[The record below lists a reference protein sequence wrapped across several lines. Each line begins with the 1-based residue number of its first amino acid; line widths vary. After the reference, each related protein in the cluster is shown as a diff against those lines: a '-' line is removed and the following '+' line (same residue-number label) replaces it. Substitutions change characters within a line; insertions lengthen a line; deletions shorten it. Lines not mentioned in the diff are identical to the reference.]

1 MKEILKHALFIL
13 LLTLSLTAC
22 NNEELFVEVAEVV
35 EDEKPID
42 NEDTPPDDTDPGNT
56 DTTLPCDFT
65 LDNVT
70 PNSTIIINCIMDLDG
85 KTVNLP
91 SNVTIQYEGGDIING
106 TLNFGDNGIIGGEL
120 LNFTLNIVGANP
132 QVKDPIF
139 HFDPKRWGIVEGK
152 VSDGIAKKNKDILNE
167 LMIQSKDLGVTTFKI
182 DEIDA
187 YFKVEGDA
195 SNAMPVLQAVKIPSD
210 FNFIMTDN
218 THLRVQPNDYPY
230 STLLSVHLGS
240 NILIEGGNLHG
251 DRDEHDYSQYP
262 VHDWGHLL
270 TIRGGNSVLVKNVT
284 MMDAMGDGL
293 DIQGEGHAVN
303 PDYRP
308 TKDLLVTGCKFIRN
322 RRNNVSITAVDGMT
336 IEDSDFIDASINT
349 SKSQGT
355 APGWGLDIEALKPN
369 ELAENIILRNNR
381 ERGSRKGAFIV
392 AIGDRV
398 TIEGNTLENPIVL
411 QSATECVVRNND
423 LVAKSDIMKSNG
435 SGIITGRADRGS
447 AVHSNDVYDNTVTDF
462 STGISVSNSNMKVY
476 GNTINNCGR
485 GIAVG
490 GVAGIENSEV
500 YGNTI
505 KSNADRSAG
514 ISMAAEINNV
524 IVRDNNVDVVRF
536 GVVFQN
542 VNSTA
547 ESANYLL
554 EFKGNTILGGNTTT
568 MTTSNNIDL
577 IENSFN
583 RNFEFYTCSNIN
595 IIGNTITSNSKPPL
609 YLRTDNSNIAL
620 RGNIMS
626 APQNVECI
634 DVLEGS
640 GNDNNSIVMENNT
653 CN

>member
-1 MKEILKHALFIL
+1 MKEILKLMLLFL
-13 LLTLSLTAC
+13 LLTISLISC
-22 NNEELFVEVAEVV
+22 NKDELFVEPVEVV
-35 EDEKPID
+35 KEDTTNDEDEDDP
-42 NEDTPPDDTDPGNT
+42 ETPDQTET
-56 DTTLPCDFT
+56 ILPCDFT
-65 LDNVT
+65 LDNVE
-70 PNSTIIINCIMDLDG
+70 PNSTIIIDCLLDLEG
-85 KTVNLP
+85 KTINLP
-91 SNVTIQYEGGDIING
+91 AGVTLDYEGGDIING
-106 TLNFGDNGIIGGEL
+106 TLNFGDNSIIGGEI
-120 LNFTLNIVGANP
+120 LNSTLTIGGTNP
-132 QVKDPIF
+132 QVKDEVF
-139 HFDPKRWGIVEGK
+139 SFNPKRWGIVEGK
-152 VSDGIAKKNKDILNE
+152 VSDEIAKKNKDILNE

-240 NILIEGGNLHG
+240 NIRIEGGNLHG

-336 IEDSDFIDASINT
+336 LEDSDFIDASINT

-423 LVAKSDIMKSNG
+423 LIAKSDIMKSNG

-462 STGISVSNSNMKVY
+462 ATGISVSNSNMKVY

-485 GIAVG
+485 GIAVE
-490 GVAGIENSEV
+490 GVAGVENSEV

-505 KSNADRSAG
+505 KSNADKSAG

-542 VNSTA
+542 VNNTV

-554 EFKGNTILGGNTTT
+554 EFKGNTIVGGNTTT

-583 RNFEFYTCSNIN
+583 KNFEFYTCSNIN
-595 IIGNTITSNSKPPL
+595 IIGNTVTSNSKPPL
-609 YLRTDNSNIAL
+609 YLRTQNSHIAL

-634 DVLEGS
+634 DVLDGS
-640 GNDNNSIVMENNT
+640 GNDTNSIVMENNT

>member
-1 MKEILKHALFIL
+1 MKKILNPMLFIL
-13 LLTLSLTAC
+13 LFTLSLTSC
-22 NNEELFVEVAEVV
+22 NKEELFVEEVV
-35 EDEKPID
+35 IKEEEPKD
-42 NEDTPPDDTDPGNT
+42 NEDTTPEDTEPEDTNT
-56 DTTLPCDFT
+56 ILPCDFT
-65 LDNVT
+65 LDNVA

-85 KTVNLP
+85 KTINLP
-91 SNVTIQYEGGDIING
+91 ENTTIKYEGGDIING

-120 LNFTLNIVGANP
+120 LNSTLTIVGSSP
-132 QVKDPIF
+132 QIKDPVF
-139 HFDPKRWGIVEGK
+139 NFDPKRWGIVEGK
-152 VSDGIAKKNKDILNE
+152 VSDEIAKKNKDILNE
-167 LMIQSKDLGVTTFKI
+167 LMVQSKNLGVTTFKI
-182 DEIDA
+182 DKLDA

-210 FNFIMTDN
+210 FNFIMSDN
-218 THLRVQPNDYPY
+218 THMRVQPNDYPY
-230 STLLSVHLGS
+230 STLLSIHLGS
-240 NILIEGGNLHG
+240 NIVIEGGNLHG
-251 DRDEHDYSQYP
+251 DRDEHDYSQYQ

-284 MMDAMGDGL
+284 MMDAMADGL
-293 DIQGEGHAVN
+293 DVQGEGHAVN

-308 TKDLLVTGCKFIRN
+308 TRNLLVTGCKFIRN

-349 SKSQGT
+349 AKSQGT

-369 ELAENIILRNNR
+369 ELAENIILKNNR
-381 ERGSRKGAFIV
+381 ESGSRKGAFIV

-411 QSATECVVRNND
+411 QSATECVVRNNNI
-423 LVAKSDIMKSNG
+423 VAKSDIMKSNG

-447 AVHSNDVYDNTVTDF
+447 AVHSNSVYDNTVADF
-462 STGISVSNSNMKVY
+462 STGITVANSNMKVY
-476 GNTINNCGR
+476 NNTINNCGR
-485 GIAVG
+485 GIAIE
-490 GVAGIENSEV
+490 GVAGVENSEV
-500 YGNTI
+500 YRNTI

-542 VNSTA
+542 VNNTA
-547 ESANYLL
+547 SSVNYKL
-554 EFKGNTILGGNTTT
+554 EFKGNTIVGGNTTT

-583 RNFEFYTCSNIN
+583 KNFEFYTCSNLN
-595 IIGNTITSNSKPPL
+595 IIGNTVTSNSKPPL
-609 YLRTDNSNIAL
+609 YLRTENSNIAL

-634 DVLEGS
+634 DILEGS
-640 GNDNNSIVMENNT
+640 GNDINSIVMENNS